1 MNPNLNGCNPPRR
14 FPCSPVLCLM
24 HRRRAMEHHTTFV
37 AMDTHKVKI
46 SVALAE
52 TGRGREVRFLTWE
65 APPAN
70 VSV

>member
-1 MNPNLNGCNPPRR
+1 
-14 FPCSPVLCLM
+14 
-24 HRRRAMEHHTTFV
+24 MEHYTTFV